1 MKNRYFKVLLII
13 LCCFIISGC
22 SNIKAIRNKQL
33 KKDEVIKLVEEDLNS
48 KYNDLNIEL
57 ISVDKA
63 YTAEN
68 NLIKNAKNYKGNKN
82 SKKTSKSS
90 FQKRKHIGL
99 QQYRILFHPI
109 KLLQSNVRF

>member
-1 MKNRYFKVLLII
+1 MKNRYFKILLII

-33 KKDEVIKLVEEDLNS
+33 KKDEVIKLVEDDLNS
-48 KYNDLNIEL
+48 KYKDLNIEL

-68 NLIKNAKNYKGNKN
+68 NLIKNAKNYKFKITDKDGNEAYANYKDAFKIDYGKEYN
-82 SKKTSKSS
+82 
-90 FQKRKHIGL
+90 
-99 QQYRILFHPI
+99 
-109 KLLQSNVRF
+109 NENN